1 MAERTTLSYDRINF
15 KITLGYLC
23 TGIGLLLVL
32 LFVEPHIEAHD
43 QSVTPLQGLLE
54 FAVVVTIISA
64 IVDALFVVNLWSF
77 AKKLEFD
84 ENMLYVTEP
93 GGRQWTISYKDIT
106 AIRLTGRGGQATRGR
121 WRVYAIDYQLNDEQ
135 KKTIDVS
142 IFTSNMPRLG
152 EFEQAVQAA
161 NRFADINNS
170 WSNF

>member
-1 MAERTTLSYDRINF
+1 SYDRINF
-15 KITLGYLC
+15 KTALGCLC
-23 TGIGLLLVL
+23 AGIGLLLVL
-32 LFVEPHIEAHD
+32 LFIEPHIEAHD
-43 QSVTPLQGLLE
+43 QQRVTLLQLFLG
-54 FAVVVTIISA
+54 FAVVATILSA
-64 IVDALFVVNLWSF
+64 IWDALFVVNLWSF
-77 AKKLEFD
+77 AEKLEFD
-84 ENMLYVTEP
+84 ENMLYVTEA

-106 AIRLTGRGGQATRGR
+106 TIRLTGRGGQGTRGR

-152 EFEQAVQAA
+152 EFQQAVQAA